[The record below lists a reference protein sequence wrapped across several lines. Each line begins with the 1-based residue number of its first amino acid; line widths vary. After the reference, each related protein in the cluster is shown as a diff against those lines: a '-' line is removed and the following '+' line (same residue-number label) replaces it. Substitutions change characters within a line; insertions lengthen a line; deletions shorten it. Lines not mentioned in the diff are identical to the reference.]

1 MKKLLKT
8 LFLMIVVGLVIAG
21 VASIM
26 SKKRLESKS
35 DDEIREFLARKL
47 DGKVGEEQLTTI
59 QDAVIGGIRGKS
71 SRTEAEPS
79 DDDTESSVA
88 DIADDQ
94 ADEVDDADDD
104 ADDEGDDVASGDD
117 DADESSEK
125 ASAE

>member
-1 MKKLLKT
+1 MKALLKT
-8 LFLMIVVGLVIAG
+8 LFLMIVVGLVVAG

-79 DDDTESSVA
+79 DDDAKPAAA
-88 DIADDQ
+88 DTGGDSP
-94 ADEVDDADDD
+94 DE
-104 ADDEGDDVASGDD
+104 ADDEADDEPDVSAAGDE
-117 DADESSEK
+117 DADESSEEV
-125 ASAE
+125 SAE

>member
-8 LFLMIVVGLVIAG
+8 LFLMIVVGLVVAG
-21 VASIM
+21 VASYM

-47 DGKVGEEQLTTI
+47 DGKVGDEQLATI

-71 SRTEAEPS
+71 AGSDSDAMDEAE
-79 DDDTESSVA
+79 DDAPVDTVT
-88 DIADDQ
+88 
-94 ADEVDDADDD
+94 DEADDD
-104 ADDEGDDVASGDD
+104 EDTAASEDD

>member
-8 LFLMIVVGLVIAG
+8 LFLMIVVGLVVAG

-71 SRTEAEPS
+71 ASSDSEP
-79 DDDTESSVA
+79 
-88 DIADDQ
+88 I
-94 ADEVDDADDD
+94 DEADDD
-104 ADDEGDDVASGDD
+104 AAVDTAADEADDDKDDDDDTAASEDD
-117 DADESSEK
+117 DADESAEK

>member
-1 MKKLLKT
+1 MKALLKT

-71 SRTEAEPS
+71 SRTEADPS
-79 DDDTESSVA
+79 DDDDDDDESAPA
-88 DIADDQ
+88 DTAGDP
-94 ADEVDDADDD
+94 ADEADDD
-104 ADDEGDDVASGDD
+104 ADNEGDDVASEDD
-117 DADESSEK
+117 DADESSKEV
-125 ASAE
+125 SAE

>member
-1 MKKLLKT
+1 MKALLKT
-8 LFLMIVVGLVIAG
+8 LFLMIVVGLVVGA

-71 SRTEAEPS
+71 GRTQADSS
-79 DDDTESSVA
+79 DDDAEPAAA
-88 DIADDQ
+88 DVADDQ
-94 ADEVDDADDD
+94 IDDADDD
-104 ADDEGDDVASGDD
+104 GDGAASGDD
-117 DADESSEK
+117 DADESSEE

>member
-8 LFLMIVVGLVIAG
+8 LFLMIVVGLVVAG

-71 SRTEAEPS
+71 SRSEAESS
-79 DDDTESSVA
+79 DDDAESAVPDTA
-88 DIADDQ
+88 GDD
-94 ADEVDDADDD
+94 ADDADDD
-104 ADDEGDDVASGDD
+104 ADDDGDVAASEDD
-117 DADESSEK
+117 DAEESSK
-125 ASAE
+125 DDSAE

>member
-8 LFLMIVVGLVIAG
+8 LFLMIVVGLVVAG

-71 SRTEAEPS
+71 SRTEADPS
-79 DDDTESSVA
+79 DDDDDESAPA
-88 DIADDQ
+88 DIAGDP
-94 ADEVDDADDD
+94 ADEADDD
-104 ADDEGDDVASGDD
+104 ADNEGDDVASQDD
-117 DADESSEK
+117 DADESSKEV
-125 ASAE
+125 SAE